1 MRIGEIVETTSTGF
15 VAESLKLNSPPP
27 LGSVVTVHVP
37 AESAGKPA
45 EAAIYA
51 VVTYGQTAGLD
62 PSRRAIRRSTEAV
75 FDEAVYR
82 DNPELGHVLRTEF
95 GAALVGFLAD
105 GYVRQHLPSQPP
117 PLHFSVQSVSQE
129 DLRRFTDSFAYFR
142 LLLTVAGP
150 VLPAQVLAANV
161 REVYRQRGQDRMWLD
176 AAAREVATLLKD
188 DHQALLTVL
197 YAIDP
202 GPVPSPAASGV
213 RPASAGSGGREVP
226 R

>member
-15 VAESLKLNSPPP
+15 VAESFELNSPPP
-27 LGSVVTVHVP
+27 LGGVVTVHVA
-37 AESAGKPA
+37 AESTGKSA

-62 PSRRAIRRSTEAV
+62 PSRRAIRRSTDTV
-75 FDEAVYR
+75 FDQAVY
-82 DNPELGHVLRTEF
+82 DHNPELSHVLRTEF

-105 GYVRQHLPSQPP
+105 GHVRQHLPSQPP

-129 DLRRFTDSFAYFR
+129 DLRRFTDHFDYFR

-150 VLPAQVLAANV
+150 VLPSQVLAAHV
-161 REVYRQRGQDRMWLD
+161 REVYRQRDQDQVWLD
-176 AAAREVATLLKD
+176 AAAREIAILLKD

-202 GPVPSPAASGV
+202 GAMPLAGIGTPSRAL
-213 RPASAGSGGREVP
+213 GGEPEVQ